1 MTTEAPTTNPYS
13 VEERMARIEAQQEI
27 IIELLRDHSGK
38 FDSINA
44 KFDSINDRFDALD
57 RKFDAK
63 IDALD
68 KKYEAKFDAINA
80 KFDIINAKFDASNDR
95 FDAKFDALNHRIF
108 LAGIGIFSIVGAG
121 VAAYIVNLLS

>member
-27 IIELLRDHSGK
+27 IIELLREH
-38 FDSINA
+38 NA
-44 KFDSINDRFDALD
+44 RFDAVD
-57 RKFDAK
+57 RKFDTT
-63 IDALD
+63 
-68 KKYEAKFDAINA
+68 NA
-80 KFDIINAKFDASNDR
+80 RI
-95 FDAKFDALNHRIF
+95 DALNHRIF

>member
-13 VEERMARIEAQQEI
+13 VEERMARMEAQQEI
-27 IIELLRDHSGK
+27 IIELLRDR
-38 FDSINA
+38 NA
-44 KFDSINDRFDALD
+44 KFDAINDRFDALD

-80 KFDIINAKFDASNDR
+80 KFDSINAKFDSINDR
-95 FDAKFDALNHRIF
+95 FDAKFDALNHHIF
-108 LAGIGIFSIVGAG
+108 LAGIGIFTIVGGG
-121 VAAYIVNLLS
+121 VAAYIVSLLT

>member
-27 IIELLRDHSGK
+27 IIELLRDH
-38 FDSINA
+38 NA
-44 KFDSINDRFDALD
+44 KFDAINDRFDALD

-80 KFDIINAKFDASNDR
+80 KFDSINDR
-95 FDAKFDALNHRIF
+95 FDAKFDALNHHIF
-108 LAGIGIFSIVGAG
+108 LAGIGIFTIVGGG
-121 VAAYIVNLLS
+121 VAAYIVSLLT